1 MNTRIPMDAASSSI
15 QVFARLRK
23 TTLQLYA
30 KRKVTTYPRCY
41 NEIEKEHVYMK
52 WLIVDGLTEA
62 RLMSL

>member
-1 MNTRIPMDAASSSI
+1 MDAASSSI

-41 NEIEKEHVYMK
+41 NEIEKKHVYMK
-52 WLIVDGLTEA
+52 WLIVDGL
-62 RLMSL
+62 RPG